1 MGSGKTNEPRC
12 KGCGKKI
19 TPEEAERI
27 VRVSIGQLH
36 SVEDGLEDFEEK
48 LGEEVRYFHEICYLL
63 ATNDPEAILRIGTQA
78 A

>member
-1 MGSGKTNEPRC
+1 MGSTKSDAPRC

-19 TPEEAERI
+19 SDEEAERI
-27 VRVSIGQLH
+27 VRVSIGHLH
-36 SVEDGLEDFEEK
+36 GIEDGLEDFEEK
-48 LGEEVRYFHEICYLL
+48 LGEDPRYYHEICFLL